1 LSTNTVYSIF
11 GRVAQAA
18 NHVMQ
23 YVEMVC
29 KLKKDRN
36 CSYSLQPNNFK
47 HIEDVHVNFYDDNQI
62 LQKL

>member
-1 LSTNTVYSIF
+1 LSTNTVYPIF

-23 YVEMVC
+23 YVEIVC

-36 CSYSLQPNNFK
+36 CSYSLQPNNFN
-47 HIEDVHVNFYDDNQI
+47 VLTVYNQI
-62 LQKL
+62 TSNLCTY